1 MTWSLRRAH
10 IGSNKS
16 RRAHVCSK
24 EKGRNG
30 PDVPNGTFGDTLNS
44 RSFPLPAWYVHFSES
59 SKGDILS
66 LFIFCSC
73 FHGGRQGGMC
83 SLPLYP
89 ELEPQQGVL
98 RSIRLDA
105 ML

>member
-16 RRAHVCSK
+16 RRAYVCSK